1 MPKKPIHTL
10 LVALLG
16 LTALLP
22 LTGCVPV
29 VATGAAV
36 GVMMAEDRRASG
48 TYLIDEENELKAG
61 HRLRESG
68 VQAVHANFTS
78 YNKRLL
84 ITGEAPTAELKAK
97 VEQIARGIDDVREV
111 YNEMAIAAP
120 SGIGSRTNDGYIS
133 AKVKTRLWDD
143 DRISGNHVKVVTENS
158 VVYLMG
164 LLKRDEAAIAAEIA
178 AKTAGVVKVV
188 KVIEYL
194 D

>member
-1 MPKKPIHTL
+1 MRYSL
-10 LVALLG
+10 LISLLG
-16 LTALLP
+16 LAAILP
-22 LTGCVPV
+22 LSGCVPV

-36 GVMMAEDRRASG
+36 GAMMVDDRRASG
-48 TYLIDEENELKAG
+48 VYLVDEENELKAG

-78 YNKRLL
+78 YNKRML
-84 ITGEAPTAELKAK
+84 ITGEAPTAELRAR
-97 VEQIARGIDDVREV
+97 VEEIARGISDVGQI

-120 SGIGSRTNDGYIS
+120 TGIGTRTNDSYITT
-133 AKVKTRLWDD
+133 KVKTRLFDD

-164 LLKRDEAAIAAEIA
+164 LLKRDEAGIAAEIA
-178 AKTAGVVKVV
+178 AKTPGVSKVV